1 MKKIILVLLAVSQ
14 FGQAQTQFPQ
24 YLFCIS
30 WLGYKTELHQKKLS
44 EFATAE
50 ITHSNGPWTFSADV
64 IENRLNSLVLINTD
78 AKVKSQSHSTDFPF
92 EHLALR
98 LEVLDQVSSV
108 DCELRF
114 LESETFVN
122 QTGDKL

>member
-14 FGQAQTQFPQ
+14 LAMAQTQFPQ

-44 EFATAE
+44 EYATAE
-50 ITHSNGPWTFSADV
+50 ITHSNGPWTFSVDV
-64 IENRLNSLVLINTD
+64 IENKLNSLILVNTE
-78 AKVKSQSHSTDFPF
+78 AQVKSQSHSTDFPF

-114 LESETFVN
+114 FELKVF
-122 QTGDKL
+122 

>member
-1 MKKIILVLLAVSQ
+1 MKKIILVLLAFSQ
-14 FGQAQTQFPQ
+14 FTFAETQFPQ

-30 WLGYKTELHQKKLS
+30 WLGYKTQLHQQKLS

-50 ITHSNGPWTFSADV
+50 ITHSNGPWTFQVDV
-64 IENRLNSLVLINTD
+64 IENRLNSLILMNTQ
-78 AKVKSQSHSTDFPF
+78 ARVKSQSHSTDFPF
-92 EHLALR
+92 DHLALR

-114 LESETFVN
+114 LESETN
-122 QTGDKL
+122 